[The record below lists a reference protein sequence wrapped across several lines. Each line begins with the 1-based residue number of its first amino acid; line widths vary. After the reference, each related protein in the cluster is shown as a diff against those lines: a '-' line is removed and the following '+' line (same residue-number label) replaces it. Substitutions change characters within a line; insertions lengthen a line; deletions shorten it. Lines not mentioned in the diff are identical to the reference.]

1 MSSGKVDRIQ
11 LELTSCEG
19 QILSDEIGAVGI
31 RSNMVIIHLQGE
43 TKSVAFSGSE
53 SRVLRLY
60 DSGGN
65 VIADSNPKY
74 EGGFTVYP
82 VPLNHKLIGF
92 NGNLKHR
99 RNL

>member
-1 MSSGKVDRIQ
+1 M
-11 LELTSCEG
+11 
-19 QILSDEIGAVGI
+19 
-31 RSNMVIIHLQGE
+31 
-43 TKSVAFSGSE
+43 AFSGSE

-92 NGNLKHR
+92 NGDLKHR